1 MNNVIDFFKSKKG
14 IIISCCTLFVIII
27 TILCI
32 ILNSNKVTKLEK
44 IKIEEYTN
52 KYFDYIDT
60 VLLYPNNEERY
71 LNFALT
77 YLVENNDKTVFTNEE
92 VIDFINDTFSLNYT
106 DKDITKI
113 VLVEG
118 KLKSSYKYD
127 KKKKEFTYVGSVSR
141 KDIAETTISEYEITK
156 IKKKSNN
163 KFVVTFNKYTV
174 ENPYLIYN
182 YYNEL
187 NSKKDEKEDLTDLTE
202 YLKGNRKVSDIKKYI
217 SKNNIEKFGKI
228 KKNVKITFI
237 IKNDKLTI
245 E

>member
-44 IKIEEYTN
+44 IKIEEYIN

-127 KKKKEFTYVGSVSR
+127 KKK
-141 KDIAETTISEYEITK
+141 
-156 IKKKSNN
+156 
-163 KFVVTFNKYTV
+163 
-174 ENPYLIYN
+174 
-182 YYNEL
+182 
-187 NSKKDEKEDLTDLTE
+187 
-202 YLKGNRKVSDIKKYI
+202 
-217 SKNNIEKFGKI
+217 
-228 KKNVKITFI
+228 
-237 IKNDKLTI
+237 
-245 E
+245 